1 MLPLSDPVL
10 EIVAAGGFVA
20 CAPVPLFPHAGAPV
34 RTVFAGVEAAEVPH
48 DQRLH
53 QQHREGCDQG
63 RPRPAGQPASA
74 QAADHDSHRAAA
86 PRWKVR
92 LWLLRSQRRQ
102 EEVEVMWRVVVGG
115 RRGGGAAAFWWC
127 LEGGGGRRAGEDERG
142 GEGQRHRAANAARI
156 GDW

>member
-34 RTVFAGVEAAEVPH
+34 LPVFAGVEAAEVPH

-86 PRWKVR
+86 AAAAAAAPRWKVR

-102 EEVEVMWRVVVGG
+102 EEVEVMWWWGRGG
-115 RRGGGAAAFWWC
+115 GRRRGGGAAAFWWR
-127 LEGGGGRRAGEDERG
+127 LEGGGGR
-142 GEGQRHRAANAARI
+142 
-156 GDW
+156 

>member
-1 MLPLSDPVL
+1 MLSLSDPVL
-10 EIVAAGGFVA
+10 EIIAAGGFVA

-34 RTVFAGVEAAEVPH
+34 LTVFAGVEAAEVPH

-63 RPRPAGQPASA
+63 RPRPAGQPTSA
-74 QAADHDSHRAAA
+74 QAADHDSHRAAAAAAA

-102 EEVEVMWRVVVGG
+102 EEVEVMWRRWRVAGG
-115 RRGGGAAAFWWC
+115 RGEGGAAAFW
-127 LEGGGGRRAGEDERG
+127 
-142 GEGQRHRAANAARI
+142 
-156 GDW
+156 